1 MTFNNKRKR
10 GDFIG
15 SFAPYGYNKQR
26 DIKNVVHLIVDPVA
40 SNTVKRIF
48 NEYVS
53 GKSLRAISR
62 DLNNDNVKTQKLSNK
77 SSNKKIKIEL
87 DNLKVEY
94 KDLQNK
100 YNILFEEN
108 EEYKRIFDDV
118 ENECDSN

>member
-1 MTFNNKRKR
+1 LFEENE
-10 GDFIG
+10 DL
-15 SFAPYGYNKQR
+15 KQ
-26 DIKNVVHLIVDPVA
+26 N
-40 SNTVKRIF
+40 
-48 NEYVS
+48 
-53 GKSLRAISR
+53 
-62 DLNNDNVKTQKLSNK
+62 LNNDNVKTQKLSNK

-108 EEYKRIFDDV
+108 EEYRRIFDDV